1 MKSHLKFNR
10 CLPPILVSVL
20 TGTTLLGLL
29 KTSAEA
35 AFQLSATQAHTLA
48 QAPEPFELEDF
59 DFWADQCLLLSS
71 ETDYEKT
78 LASCET
84 AITLRP
90 GDANSAIWFARSQ
103 ALFSLARYPEAIG
116 SFNQIIE
123 RAPNDSISI
132 AYQCASLY
140 QLARLE
146 DAVDTCETALQ
157 IDGNWGQESPAIAWY
172 YRGLALQSM
181 GRLETALT
189 SYDQALLIRPEDT
202 TVRAGLCALAT
213 ELGETNRCS
222 LADAAIA
229 YEQMLATTPNDATL
243 WVQQGLVLEQLGR
256 FAQAATAY
264 ERAIALKPN
273 HSLALAHQC
282 AVLNEIDTFEAALAA
297 CDAALQGDGNWD
309 RLGPVF
315 VWSQRSTAQIGL
327 EEYAMALA
335 SADRAIALD
344 AEYPGGWNNRAV
356 SLWHLDQL
364 PAAEHAIETA
374 RGLTRNIQALFTESF
389 SRDYPEPEI
398 LFARQ
403 SAVIAYNQGT
413 ILQSLYLSKTAS
425 NPTSNLN
432 GQYLAR
438 AIEAYETAR
447 NLQMEWQPVLAAEPS
462 FSYPAALETLL
473 NDDFLN
479 GHLLDD
485 RLFSSL
491 LTNYATVH
499 LYAGNGGAAVNRAL
513 EATEYNRE
521 PFEVWLNLALAYAS
535 NGNYEGAQN
544 AYQAASERDPERLEP
559 SNIGYFL
566 GRAALQNEDYEIAW
580 NYYTASAS
588 QAPERADAV
597 VGQGLALQG
606 FISRGAS
613 CNAEAVLVFDRAL
626 NLDPANAIARQAYD
640 TLTQDTS
647 FVRGAIGTTI
657 SENSSCPIQFQ

>member
-1 MKSHLKFNR
+1 MKSHLKFKQ
-10 CLPPILVSVL
+10 CLPPILVSVF
-20 TGTTLLGLL
+20 TGTTFWALL
-29 KTSAEA
+29 KPSAEA
-35 AFQLSATQAHTLA
+35 AFQRPAPQVQTLA
-48 QAPEPFELEDF
+48 QAPVPFELEDF

-78 LASCET
+78 LESCET

-123 RAPNDSISI
+123 RTPNDSISI

-189 SYDQALLIRPEDT
+189 SYDQALLITPEDT

-213 ELGETNRCS
+213 ELGEPNRCS

-264 ERAIALKPN
+264 ESAIALKPN
-273 HSLALAHQC
+273 YSLALAHQC
-282 AVLNEIDTFEAALAA
+282 AALNELDAFDAALAA
-297 CDAALQGDGNWD
+297 CDAALQGDGDWD

-315 VWSQRSTAQIGL
+315 VWSQRSTSQIGL
-327 EEYAMALA
+327 EEYALALA
-335 SADRAIALD
+335 SADRAISLN

-364 PAAEHAIETA
+364 PEAEHAIETA
-374 RGLTRNIQALFTESF
+374 RVLTKNIQALFTESF
-389 SRDYPEPEI
+389 SRDYPEPEL

-413 ILQSLYLSKTAS
+413 ILQSLYLSETA
-425 NPTSNLN
+425 SNLN

-438 AIEAYETAR
+438 AMEAYETAR
-447 NLQMEWQPVLAAEPS
+447 KLQMDWQPMLAAEPS
-462 FSYPAALETLL
+462 FSYPAVLETLL

-479 GHLLDD
+479 GQLLDD

-499 LYAGNGGAAVNRAL
+499 LYAGNGGAAVNRAF
-513 EATEYNRE
+513 EATEYNSE

-535 NGNYEGAQN
+535 NGNYAEAQH
-544 AYQAASERDPERLEP
+544 AYQVASERDPERLEP

-606 FISRGAS
+606 LISRGAS

-647 FVRGAIGTTI
+647 FVRGAISTTV
-657 SENSSCPIQFQ
+657 SENSGCPIQFQ